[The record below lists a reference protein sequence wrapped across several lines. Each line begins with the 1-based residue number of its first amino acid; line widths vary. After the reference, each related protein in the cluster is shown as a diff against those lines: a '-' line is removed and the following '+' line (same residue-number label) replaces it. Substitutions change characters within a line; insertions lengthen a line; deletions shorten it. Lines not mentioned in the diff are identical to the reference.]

1 MDFLLTVIVLVI
13 VAYQWHRT
21 RWHWL
26 LRRSFLSRN
35 ISGFS
40 RIIEP
45 LGTVVER
52 SWNLARILSRGS
64 CRLTHVLKVIFVWV
78 YYAFSIFA
86 QLGGVSVLRLL
97 RLGALTHLKLL
108 IGILHREPTR
118 QCALTWVLP
127 IPRVLQALCILVLV
141 LGPMPVDYL
150 LVALGSCLDRISR
163 SWCTTASNIRLHSY
177 LLLSLGC
184 LLSILNIAG
193 IIHVFRDLGIWC
205 ERKWLLL
212 LILSLKCTLL
222 SIRLVHV
229 QRAVKIVFRQTFLLS
244 YRKRFL
250 FLTVQFVLRDG
261 FIVWWMSIGYRMTVM
276 HCLLIV
282 GLASLS
288 VDVTRSG

>member
-26 LRRSFLSRN
+26 LWWSFLSRN
-35 ISGFS
+35 ISVFS

-45 LGTVVER
+45 LWTVVDR
-52 SWNLARILSRGS
+52 SWNLARIWSRGS

-78 YYAFSIFA
+78 YYAFTIFA
-86 QLGGVSVLRLL
+86 QLGGVSVLWLL
-97 RLGALTHLKLL
+97 RLGALSHLKLL

-127 IPRVLQALCILVLV
+127 VPHVLQALCILVLV
-141 LGPMPVDYL
+141 LGSMPVDYL
-150 LVALGSCLDRISR
+150 LVALGSWLDRISR
-163 SWCTTASNIRLHSY
+163 SWCTTASNIRLHSH

-184 LLSILNIAG
+184 FLSILNIAR
-193 IIHVFRDLGIWC
+193 IIYVFRDFWIWS

-212 LILSLKCTLL
+212 LILSLKCILL
-222 SIRLVHV
+222 PVRLVHV

-244 YRKRFL
+244 
-250 FLTVQFVLRDG
+250 
-261 FIVWWMSIGYRMTVM
+261 
-276 HCLLIV
+276 
-282 GLASLS
+282 
-288 VDVTRSG
+288 